1 MRLLNSTAQRFDPS
15 QWMAFYKCLHSFIGA
30 NFIIDET
37 ARRLFRAAT
46 AKLGQIQQLQ
56 TDMVLVLVVLVTHLQ
71 ASRPQKIAHLEC
83 RLTKPDGVLAFR
95 TIKRLPRRSSWIRWP
110 NEQASEFG

>member
-1 MRLLNSTAQRFDPS
+1 MRLPNSTAQRFDPP
-15 QWMAFYKCLHSFIGA
+15 QWMAFCKGPHRFIAA

-56 TDMVLVLVVLVTHLQ
+56 ANMVLHHAARDNFACSFP
-71 ASRPQKIAHLEC
+71 ASFARRRDSIIAKI
-83 RLTKPDGVLAFR
+83 RK
-95 TIKRLPRRSSWIRWP
+95 
-110 NEQASEFG
+110 